1 MRTGKLFV
9 IGCFAVIGVALMS
22 CSKSDLYDSNAANQQ
37 KNEQQKKSYAEL
49 FVNNYGST
57 EGKSWDLATLAT
69 SYTLESSNRALT
81 RGGEYNADAVE
92 GEMLVEKATVDWMSE
107 NLKAGKNNTAKGK
120 PFYLQVPKNSFTI
133 VPIFQ
138 GTASYYW
145 QLWMYVDGVGD
156 KLIWSKGDI
165 QYITSQSSTDWKSPG
180 IGNTGMN
187 NA

>member
-81 RGGEYNADAVE
+81 R
-92 GEMLVEKATVDWMSE
+92 LWLTV
-107 NLKAGKNNTAKGK
+107 
-120 PFYLQVPKNSFTI
+120 YH
-133 VPIFQ
+133 
-138 GTASYYW
+138 
-145 QLWMYVDGVGD
+145 
-156 KLIWSKGDI
+156 
-165 QYITSQSSTDWKSPG
+165 
-180 IGNTGMN
+180 
-187 NA
+187 